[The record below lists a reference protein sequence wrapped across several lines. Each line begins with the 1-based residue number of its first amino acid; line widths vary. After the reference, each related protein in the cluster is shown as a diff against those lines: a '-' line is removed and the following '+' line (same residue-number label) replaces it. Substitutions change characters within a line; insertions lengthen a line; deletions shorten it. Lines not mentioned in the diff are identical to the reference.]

1 MSTQEILFWLMSA
14 VLLVLPL
21 IKVIS
26 LPKSRIKEM
35 MERALLLLL
44 VFIMIAVIAVLHWLP
59 ENLYATI
66 EQYLFGVLSALL
78 LIVPLIVMWFIPK
91 GTSRKVLL
99 NGLLWLLGA
108 ISLVLGIVGMMLP
121 VLPTTPFILLTAA
134 CWAKASPRFHLW
146 LRQHPRFGKIVQNW
160 DDKRAIPRKAKYL
173 SWSMMSLSSLWLF
186 WRFPERWY
194 IGAVTAIIC
203 LCVGIWMSRLPDA

>member
-1 MSTQEILFWLMSA
+1 
-14 VLLVLPL
+14 
-21 IKVIS
+21 
-26 LPKSRIKEM
+26 
-35 MERALLLLL
+35 
-44 VFIMIAVIAVLHWLP
+44 
-59 ENLYATI
+59 
-66 EQYLFGVLSALL
+66 
-78 LIVPLIVMWFIPK
+78 MWFIPK

-146 LRQHPRFGKIVQNW
+146 LRQHPRFGTIVQNW

-173 SWSMMSLSSLWLF
+173 SWSMMSLSTLWLF